1 MSSTIGKCFSKVG
14 KRAQTEILSQ
24 LSMLGFYVSV
34 FKSRKK
40 IANFTQVSDM
50 LSSSDPITTYLSQN
64 RTYFFEESV
73 KNTDLIES
81 NYVML
86 HMSVTFK
93 RKEVI
98 IKPRTYF

>member
-40 IANFTQVSDM
+40 IANWNFTQVSDM
-50 LSSSDPITTYLSQN
+50 LSSSDG
-64 RTYFFEESV
+64 TYFFEESV

-86 HMSVTFK
+86 HMSATF
-93 RKEVI
+93 
-98 IKPRTYF
+98 